1 VIPGLQVLRPADDAQ
16 TAEAWRLALD
26 RTDGPTALILSR
38 QALPQLAT
46 GPVGDGP
53 ATIEIVATGSEAS
66 LAAAVSNRLTAAGH
80 LVRTVSVL
88 DRSRY
93 TPDPQATT
101 VSIEAGSTAGWDGLV
116 DLAIGIDEF
125 GTCGPGNEVLAHH
138 GFTIDSVLVRIR
150 EYLDRL

>member
-1 VIPGLQVLRPADDAQ
+1 VDRIQWDVMDGAFVPNLTFGPDVI
-16 TAEAWRLALD
+16 
-26 RTDGPTALILSR
+26 
-38 QALPQLAT
+38 
-46 GPVGDGP
+46 
-53 ATIEIVATGSEAS
+53 
-66 LAAAVSNRLTAAGH
+66 AAARPHSDVPFESH
-80 LVRTVSVL
+80 LMVISPRTVSVL

-150 EYLDRL
+150 EYLDRP